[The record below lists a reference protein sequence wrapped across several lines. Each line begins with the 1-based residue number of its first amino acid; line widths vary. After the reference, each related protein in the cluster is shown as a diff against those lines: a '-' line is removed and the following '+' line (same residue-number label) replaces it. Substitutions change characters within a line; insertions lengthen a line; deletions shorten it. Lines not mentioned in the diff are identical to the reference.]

1 MVETVC
7 RVYYVQVLVV
17 GQLKVIDCYPLD
29 SHKPNMFWVLM
40 SDDND
45 LFNFLFQFL
54 GQLHDVNFNS
64 SQEGIAEIRDQSDV
78 YILKHIFLIS
88 YFCLIWVWT

>member
-29 SHKPNMFWVLM
+29 SHKPNMSWVLM

-54 GQLHDVNFNS
+54 GQLHDVNFYS
-64 SQEGIAEIRDQSDV
+64 S
-78 YILKHIFLIS
+78 
-88 YFCLIWVWT
+88 